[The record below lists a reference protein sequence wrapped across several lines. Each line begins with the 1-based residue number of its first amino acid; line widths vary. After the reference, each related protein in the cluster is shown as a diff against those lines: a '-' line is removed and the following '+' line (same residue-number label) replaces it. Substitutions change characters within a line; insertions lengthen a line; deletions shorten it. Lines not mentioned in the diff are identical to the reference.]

1 MRGVGGEG
9 LQIMSP
15 TWKQSCFLRWVR
27 GGSKFIKGQ
36 FMSKLLIKKVRL
48 LDPVN
53 HTDQITD
60 ILLENQLIKAI
71 ENNIEVNETET
82 NIIDGEGL
90 ILGPGLIDLYSH
102 SGEPGFE
109 ERETL
114 DSLLTAAQAGGFSQ
128 INILPDTNPTLDQAA
143 AITFLQHKIANL
155 SRKIRVN
162 IWGALTVNLEGE
174 KMTELAELAHS
185 GIVGFSD
192 SKSLENLALLRR
204 ILEYLKPFNKPVALF
219 PNNRKLR
226 GSGVMRE
233 GINSI
238 AFGLP
243 GNPALTETTAIAT
256 ILELVAAIGT
266 PVHLMRISTARGV
279 ELIAEAKAKG
289 LPVSASTTWLHLIA
303 NTGAI
308 ANYDPNLRLEP
319 PLGNPEDQQALIQ
332 GIKEG
337 VIEAIAIDHQGF
349 TYEEKTVSFGEAPAG
364 AIGLEFALSLL
375 WENLVE
381 KGLISPLKLWQV
393 LSQNPAQILLQEMPS
408 IAVGNSPDLV
418 LFNPNESQKVT
429 PKNLNSLCYNTHLLG
444 SEIKGKI
451 IRL

>member
-1 MRGVGGEG
+1 
-9 LQIMSP
+9 
-15 TWKQSCFLRWVR
+15 
-27 GGSKFIKGQ
+27 
-36 FMSKLLIKKVRL
+36 MSKLLIKKVRL

-53 HTDQITD
+53 NTDQITD

-82 NIIDGEGL
+82 NIINGEGL

-128 INILPDTNPTLDQAA
+128 INILPDTNPSLDNAA
-143 AITFLQHKIANL
+143 NVTFVQHKIGNL

-192 SKSLENLALLRR
+192 SKTIENLALLRR
-204 ILEYLKPFNKPVALF
+204 ILEYLKPFNKPVGLF

-266 PVHLMRISTARGV
+266 PVHLMRISTARSV
-279 ELIAEAKAKG
+279 ELIAEAKTKG
-289 LPVSASTTWLHLIA
+289 IPVTASTTWLHLIA
-303 NTGAI
+303 NTEAI

-337 VIEAIAIDHQGF
+337 VIEAIAIDHQSF
-349 TYEEKTVSFGEAPAG
+349 TYEEKTVSFGEAPPG

-393 LSQNPAQILLQEMPS
+393 LSQNPAEILLQEMQS
-408 IAVGNSPDLV
+408 ITLGNSPNLV
-418 LFNPNESQKVT
+418 LFNPHESWKVT

-444 SEIKGKI
+444 TEIKGKI